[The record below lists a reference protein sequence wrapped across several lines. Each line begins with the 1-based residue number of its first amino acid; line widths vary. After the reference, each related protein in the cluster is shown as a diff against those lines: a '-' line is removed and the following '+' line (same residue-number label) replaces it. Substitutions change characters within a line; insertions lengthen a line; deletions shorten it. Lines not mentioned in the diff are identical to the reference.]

1 MLDEG
6 TKLGGAPWSRCGA
19 VMTETVARDSFSK
32 AVTFAKE
39 QTL

>member
-1 MLDEG
+1 MPDEG

-19 VMTETVARDSFSK
+19 VMTETVSRDSFSK

-39 QTL
+39 QAL